1 MASMLCL
8 LDRVAC
14 SLLWSADAAAK
25 PVVAGRGE
33 ASPASAH
40 YTLGPECS
48 PPSATLEEWLAAVGV
63 DDAGARASRLRA
75 QALAVLRRAEAA
87 GVAVVAV
94 DAPEYPLTL
103 REIADPPPVL
113 WVKGDLRPD
122 EHAVAIVGSRA
133 ATPHAIEVAFRLGE
147 GLARAGVAVVSG
159 LARGVDAAAHRGAL
173 EGGGRTIAVLGSG
186 VDVVYPPEHD
196 GLAGLVAGSG
206 AVISELVP
214 GTLPRGWHF
223 PRRNRIISGLSAGV
237 VVVEASSR
245 SGSLITAGKALD
257 QGRTVMAVP
266 GGVLSGRNRGAHGLL
281 RDGARV
287 VESAEDILEELHYV
301 GAPMCTGSPSGP
313 ARATRPPQDPILWA
327 MQVGE
332 PYDVGF
338 LCEQTGVDTVRVL
351 SRLAELELGGWV
363 TRAGGGR
370 FVRLGSNVLR

>member
-1 MASMLCL
+1 MTRMLSL

-14 SLLWSADAAAK
+14 SLLWSADAAAR
-25 PVVAGRGE
+25 PIRSGCRV
-33 ASPASAH
+33 ASPTSGQH
-40 YTLGPECS
+40 TPGPEWQ
-48 PPSATLEEWLAAVGV
+48 PAAATLEQWLAAIGV
-63 DDAGARASRLRA
+63 DDAKSRASWLRGE
-75 QALAVLRRAEAA
+75 ALGVMRRAKAA

-94 DAPEYPLTL
+94 DAPEYPLAL
-103 REIADPPPVL
+103 REIPDPPPVL
-113 WVKGDLRPD
+113 WVKGELLPD

-147 GLARAGVAVVSG
+147 GLARAGIAVVSG

-186 VDVVYPPEHD
+186 VDIVYPPEHD

-214 GTLPRGWHF
+214 GTRPRGWHF

-257 QGRTVMAVP
+257 QGRAVMAVP

-287 VESAEDILEELHYV
+287 VESVEDILDELHYV
-301 GAPMCTGSPSGP
+301 GAPMFTPGHSGSAGS
-313 ARATRPPQDPILWA
+313 THPPQDPILWA
-327 MQVGE
+327 MKAGE

-338 LCEQTGVDTVRVL
+338 LCEQTGVETVKVL

>member
-1 MASMLCL
+1 MSNL

-14 SLLWSADAAAK
+14 SLLWSADAGAK
-25 PVVAGRGE
+25 PVRTGRGAE
-33 ASPASAH
+33 TPANARL
-40 YTLGPECS
+40 TLGPDVVPVC
-48 PPSATLEEWLAAVGV
+48 ATLEERLTAAGV
-63 DDAGARASRLRA
+63 DDVRRRASWLRARAED
-75 QALAVLRRAEAA
+75 VVRRAATA
-87 GVAVVAV
+87 GIAVVAV
-94 DAPEYPLTL
+94 DAQEYPLAL
-103 REIADPPPVL
+103 RDIPDPPPVL
-113 WVKGDLRPD
+113 WVRGDLRPD

-147 GLARAGVAVVSG
+147 GLAHAGVAVVSG

-196 GLAGLVAGSG
+196 GLAGRVAGSG
-206 AVISELVP
+206 AVVSELVP

-223 PRRNRIISGLSAGV
+223 PRRNRIISGLAAGV
-237 VVVEASSR
+237 VVVEASAR
-245 SGSLITAGKALD
+245 SGSLITAGRALD

-287 VESAEDILEELHYV
+287 VESVEDVLEELHDV
-301 GAPMCTGSPSGP
+301 GAPMCGGGAPDRTGTGH
-313 ARATRPPQDPILWA
+313 PPQDPILWA
-327 MQVGE
+327 MKVGE

-338 LCEQTGVDTVRVL
+338 LCEQTGVETVRVL

-363 TRAGGGR
+363 KRAGGGR
-370 FVRLGSNVLR
+370 FVRLGSDVLR